1 MLLQHSEYSETKQ
14 NRTLPPNTR
23 TANPSLNI
31 ARTTESA
38 LNWFC
43 TNNGSSDEIWSS
55 SKGNLKDNLV
65 AQSSRIQTDPI
76 IWARHTVTRR
86 CMNIYLQHL
95 HKSVAD
101 PRLASS
107 FILLA
112 VQPTFRCTVCPIP
125 KYTGSTWGGC
135 CCRAGGGTGRVFGWD
150 EDCLWRYG
158 FTVQAGILGEEN
170 TVSAGKKSDPASPS
184 LPAEHGAGKWGTRGA
199 QAALPVGP
207 TIF

>member
-1 MLLQHSEYSETKQ
+1 MDYSGSHTGIFLFVTWISRVADYFSFLYTPVGLTDKPSVTDANSCLYLDKCQFWWLWVTNWIYRLYRSQSWGKNAKFQVLLQHSEYSETKQ

-76 IWARHTVTRR
+76 IWARQMRQR
-86 CMNIYLQHL
+86 CMNI
-95 HKSVAD
+95 
-101 PRLASS
+101 
-107 FILLA
+107 
-112 VQPTFRCTVCPIP
+112 
-125 KYTGSTWGGC
+125 
-135 CCRAGGGTGRVFGWD
+135 
-150 EDCLWRYG
+150 
-158 FTVQAGILGEEN
+158 
-170 TVSAGKKSDPASPS
+170 
-184 LPAEHGAGKWGTRGA
+184 
-199 QAALPVGP
+199 
-207 TIF
+207 